1 MKKFIS
7 LIMSF
12 VLVGLCIVSAM
23 AVAENGDYSTGLIP
37 ESWEEITNN
46 SDETTLSAFATV
58 RTGDISGDG
67 KISAV
72 DARQCLQLAANMQ
85 LDINL
90 KQEKAADVNGDGKV
104 SSIDARTIL
113 QMAAGVTTKD
123 TVVTADSAWGVIIGP
138 LQSSGSTAYFW
149 QYEAED
155 DGLTVDE
162 KIFQHQNDPEII
174 GGKGNQ
180 YFIFTPEKSGTYT
193 INFKF
198 ANANQTEVLDEF
210 NVILTVTE

>member
-1 MKKFIS
+1 MKKLIS
-7 LIMSF
+7 LSLSF
-12 VLVGLCIVSAM
+12 VLASLCVLS
-23 AVAENGDYSTGLIP
+23 AVAVTENGDYSTGLIP
-37 ESWEEITNN
+37 ETWEDITNN
-46 SDETTLSAFATV
+46 ADETTLSAFATV
-58 RTGDISGDG
+58 RTGDVSGDG

-85 LDINL
+85 LDISL

-113 QMAAGVTTKD
+113 QMTAGVTVKD
-123 TVVTADSAWGVIIGP
+123 TVVTTDSAWGVIIGP

-162 KIFQHQNDPEII
+162 KIFQHPHEPGVI

-193 INFKF
+193 INLKF
-198 ANANQTEVLDEF
+198 ANANQTEILDEF
-210 NVILTVTE
+210 NVVFTVTE